1 MKEVSA
7 MKRRAFLQQSGVG
20 LAMLG
25 VSGLVLRSD
34 ANPTPRSLDAGEAE
48 NTLRLRA
55 DFDDQTKSDLKPT
68 VARQLGPFYRGGS
81 PFRAKLTP
89 PFEPG
94 TVLVVT
100 GRVWSFETKKPLAG
114 ASLDLWQVDN
124 QTRDYS
130 SGTGGDFKNRARL
143 LTTEDGYFEFET
155 VHPVPYSPGANFWR
169 SPHIHFIAA
178 AAGHKKLVSEMF
190 FKGDE
195 KQDIDQLFHPAL
207 AVAVEKKKSNGKEYE
222 TAVFDIVLERG

>member
-1 MKEVSA
+1 
-7 MKRRAFLQQSGVG
+7 MKRRDFIQQSGIG

-25 VSGLVLRSD
+25 VSGLVLRPD
-34 ANPTPRSLDAGEAE
+34 AKPTPRSPDADEAE
-48 NTLRLRA
+48 AEANKRQSLDEKNKT
-55 DFDDQTKSDLKPT
+55 DLKPT
-68 VARQLGPFYRGGS
+68 VSRDLGPFYRSGS

-100 GRVWSFETKKPLAG
+100 GRVWSFETKKPLPG
-114 ASLDLWQVDN
+114 ATLDLWQVDN

-130 SGTGGDFKNRARL
+130 AGNGDFKNRARL
-143 LTTEDGYFEFET
+143 YTDENGYFEFET
-155 VHPVPYSPGANFWR
+155 VHPIPYSPGANFWR

-178 AAGHKKLVSEMF
+178 CAGHKRLVSEMF

-195 KQDIDQLFHPAL
+195 KQNIDPLFHAALVVPA
-207 AVAVEKKKSNGKEYE
+207 EKKSVNGKEYE
-222 TAVFDIVLERG
+222 AAVFDIVLEAEKQK